1 MREGK
6 HYIQNA
12 VGNFKSPCTLV
23 SIAAGIRVENTK
35 KFSLK
40 SQPWLF
46 CSLNIQKIDVLF
58 FIHMF

>member
-1 MREGK
+1 MRKGK

-12 VGNFKSPCTLV
+12 VGNFKSPCTV
-23 SIAAGIRVENTK
+23 VPIAAQIRVENTK
-35 KFSLK
+35 KFSFK
-40 SQPWLF
+40 SQPLLF